1 MKRQAIYIS
10 QFQHQNPI
18 PNAAR
23 LGSVIASGLI
33 RGVDPKTHEFPADM
47 AQQCAYMFANIRAT
61 VEAAGATIDAIV
73 KVTFWM
79 EQMNRAS
86 INVEWTKMFPD
97 EATRPARQIMLS
109 PMEPH
114 VLVQCDFL
122 AVVSE

>member
-1 MKRQAIYIS
+1 
-10 QFQHQNPI
+10 
-18 PNAAR
+18 
-23 LGSVIASGLI
+23 
-33 RGVDPKTHEFPADM
+33 M
-47 AQQCAYMFANIRAT
+47 AQQCAYMFDNIRAT